1 MIQEKFVCPFC
12 GFESNG
18 AGLCPTC
25 DENLQKVCY
34 CGSGK
39 FAIDCC
45 GQNEEESEDLKDEEL
60 IKAEVAGEALTEL
73 AKEEA
78 AKLKEEEELAKVK
91 EGEEDEE

>member
-25 DENLQKVCY
+25 DENLQKVCH

-39 FAIDCC
+39 FSADCC
-45 GQNEEESEDLKDEEL
+45 QLSEEPDESEKLIQAEVTGETLKEIAEKDEE
-60 IKAEVAGEALTEL
+60 E
-73 AKEEA
+73 
-78 AKLKEEEELAKVK
+78 LKEEEELAKIKPV
-91 EGEEDEE
+91 DEE

>member
-1 MIQEKFVCPFC
+1 MLEEKFVCPFC

-39 FAIDCC
+39 FSADCC
-45 GQNEEESEDLKDEEL
+45 GAKSEEDTKSEEL
-60 IKAEVAGEALTEL
+60 IKAEVAGESLKEL
-73 AKEEA
+73 AAKEEA
-78 AKLKEEEELAKVK
+78 ELKEEEELAKI
-91 EGEEDEE
+91 EEIDEE

>member
-39 FAIDCC
+39 FSIDCC
-45 GQNEEESEDLKDEEL
+45 GTNEEEAAGLKEEEL

-73 AKEEA
+73 AKKEA
-78 AKLKEEEELAKVK
+78 AERKEEEELAKIK
-91 EGEEDEE
+91 EVDEE